1 MTRVL
6 VAAHSE
12 IVRTRLQSI
21 LSGRGALSLVSTP
34 LGIDQLGRQI
44 GEQRADVLLL
54 DLGREEADFVALET
68 ESIAASCAVVLL
80 MEASVRNE
88 LLAALG
94 AGVRGLLPRGA
105 PVAEIVAAIEAAA
118 AGLTVVHPDLLAL
131 LFSPESKE
139 IPQPAEFEQAL
150 TPRETEILNMMAEG
164 LGNKQIAW
172 SLKISEHT
180 VKFHISS
187 IFAKLHVSSRTE
199 AVTSGIRQG
208 LIVI

>member
-1 MTRVL
+1 
-6 VAAHSE
+6 
-12 IVRTRLQSI
+12 
-21 LSGRGALSLVSTP
+21 
-34 LGIDQLGRQI
+34 
-44 GEQRADVLLL
+44 
-54 DLGREEADFVALET
+54 
-68 ESIAASCAVVLL
+68 
-80 MEASVRNE
+80 